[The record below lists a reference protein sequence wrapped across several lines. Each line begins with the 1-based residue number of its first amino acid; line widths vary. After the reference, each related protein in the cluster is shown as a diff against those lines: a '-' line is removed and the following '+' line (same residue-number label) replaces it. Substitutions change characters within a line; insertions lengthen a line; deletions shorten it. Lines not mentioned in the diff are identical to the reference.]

1 MKANIYVTY
10 DNKENEYQVSSPE
23 LAPYGIVSFV
33 GIELPFAIE
42 EFFHGL
48 QNQIRGYEGIA
59 MGNNYDNEIEVIKED
74 LQALT
79 GLELSV
85 IVKFSLD
92 KEKQMYINAVNLMLK
107 QHAGQKDKAG
117 KDYYFHPMR
126 VSSNCS
132 SLKAKMAALLHDTVE
147 DTGMTFDKL
156 KNEGFPDE
164 VINGIRSVT
173 RQEGES
179 YADFIARA
187 AKNEIGREVKV
198 HDLEDNMDIRRLPNL
213 TEKDWHRLNKY
224 LHSRRYL
231 QHLVTTT
238 TNIKD

>member
-126 VSSNCS
+126 VSMKCNLIES
-132 SLKAKMAALLHDTVE
+132 KTVALLHDIVE
-147 DTGMTFDKL
+147 DTTMTFEKL
-156 KNEGFPDE
+156 RIAQFSEE
-164 VINGIRSVT
+164 IINGVRAVT
-173 RQEGES
+173 RMDGES
-179 YADFIARA
+179 YADFIERA
-187 AKNEIGREVKV
+187 SKDELGHAVKSY
-198 HDLEDNMDIRRLPNL
+198 DLEDNLNITRLSNIG
-213 TEKDWHRLNKY
+213 EKDWHRLNKY
-224 LHSRRYL
+224 LHAWRYL
-231 QHLVTTT
+231 TGLDTTT
-238 TNIKD
+238 ENIKE

>member
-10 DNKENEYQVSSPE
+10 DDKENEYQASSPE
-23 LAPYGIVSFV
+23 LKPYGIASFV
-33 GIELPFAIE
+33 GIELPFVIE
-42 EFFHGL
+42 EFFHGIED
-48 QNQIRGYEGIA
+48 QIRGCEGIA
-59 MGNNYDNEIEVIKED
+59 MEDNYDNELDAIKED
-74 LQALT
+74 QQALT
-79 GLELSV
+79 GLELSI

-92 KEKQMYINAVNLMLK
+92 KDKQMYINAVNLMLK

-126 VSSNCS
+126 VSANCT

-147 DTGMTFDKL
+147 DTGMTFDEL
-156 KNEGFPDE
+156 KNEGFSED
-164 VINGIRSVT
+164 VINGIKSVT
-173 RQEGES
+173 RQNGES

-187 AKNEIGREVKV
+187 AKDEIGRKVKI

-213 TEKDWHRLNKY
+213 TENDWHRLNKY
-224 LHSRRYL
+224 LHSWRYL
-231 QHLVTTT
+231 NYLETTT